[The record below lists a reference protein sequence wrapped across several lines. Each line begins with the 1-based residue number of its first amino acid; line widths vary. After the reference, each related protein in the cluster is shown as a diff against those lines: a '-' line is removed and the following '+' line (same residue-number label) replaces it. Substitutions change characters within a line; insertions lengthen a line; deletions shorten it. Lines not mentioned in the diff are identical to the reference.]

1 MSPCH
6 ATLLLKSTKFYFF
19 RYFTPAAV
27 AFIFKTYSLYVG
39 NEGEGEDPKI
49 ARVKVEVDA
58 LIAMGPQER
67 KRPNIS
73 PLAFQVA
80 SRYLCFFYLQ

>member
-39 NEGEGEDPKI
+39 NEGEGIEAKI
-49 ARVKVEVDA
+49 ERVKEEVDA

-67 KRPNIS
+67 KKPYIS
-73 PLAFQVA
+73 PLAYQVA
-80 SRYLCFFYLQ
+80 SSRYL